1 MEQNLSSFE
10 YQRLLNTAIDL
21 GHFLL
26 EAGAE
31 TYRVEESIQRVLY
44 AYGIKHVDV
53 FAITNNITVTITMA
67 DDTCYTRL
75 RRIYSLGT
83 NYQRIEDLNNL
94 SRYICEHRPPVEEI
108 NRRLKEIYRKKTYP
122 EWAIVFLG
130 FAGVSFFFTLFFG
143 GNLQDALVAFVC
155 GALTRVVFRAMEYV
169 HTNGFFINLVCSF
182 LITFIALLAVQYH
195 LAPHSNSII
204 IGTLMTLVPG
214 VAITN
219 SMRDVIAGDLVAGM
233 MKAMEALLVAL
244 ALAMGTGMALIVLG
258 GI

>member
-75 RRIYSLGT
+75 RRIYSRGT

-108 NRRLKEIYRKKTYP
+108 NRRLK
-122 EWAIVFLG
+122 
-130 FAGVSFFFTLFFG
+130 
-143 GNLQDALVAFVC
+143 
-155 GALTRVVFRAMEYV
+155 
-169 HTNGFFINLVCSF
+169 
-182 LITFIALLAVQYH
+182 
-195 LAPHSNSII
+195 
-204 IGTLMTLVPG
+204 
-214 VAITN
+214 
-219 SMRDVIAGDLVAGM
+219 
-233 MKAMEALLVAL
+233 
-244 ALAMGTGMALIVLG
+244 
-258 GI
+258 